1 MRVWK
6 RIKLVPQTPGARLQL
21 ILFHI
26 CHRVIWSRCTV
37 QGDLQLCD
45 AGWRDHHVRL
55 RALHDPQKLI
65 SSTPGPFRHTRCQDL
80 SLARCSEGILLSAPF
95 AEGPENMAKTTA
107 DDFRAAN
114 QHDDLGCNL
123 TNRPKQDTFGP
134 RSKGC
139 AESLR
144 ATTKIAM

>member
-1 MRVWK
+1 MKVWTG
-6 RIKLVPQTPGARLQL
+6 IGLVPQTPHARLQL
-21 ILFHI
+21 ISAHI

-37 QGDLQLCD
+37 QDDLQLCD
-45 AGWRDHHVRL
+45 AGWRGHHVRL
-55 RALHDPQKLI
+55 RALHDPQSLI
-65 SSTPGPFRHTRCQDL
+65 NSTPGPFRRTRCQEL
-80 SLARCSEGILLSAPF
+80 SLARCSEAILLPAPF
-95 AEGPENMAKTTA
+95 AEGPKNMAKTTA

-123 TNRPKQDTFGP
+123 TNRPKQDTMGP